1 MKKNLKLY
9 NIKMII
15 ILFFILIATGLET
28 IGNIFIG
35 KAINSVLTK
44 DVQLLITNIAFVLMA
59 FSVEIV
65 IAYFCSISWKKYTQS
80 LYHDIRIKYTEI
92 IMSLNINSKVNST
105 EKNVNHLVN
114 NINLLDSQFYSG
126 IYRIIWGGFG
136 MIFPMIALANINLTL
151 ALLAY
156 GLSIV
161 TIFLPRLLKKILHK
175 TAVAV
180 SDNTESFTK
189 AVDTWFTGFPD
200 LFWNNSGNLLL
211 DKIHV
216 AAKKLESALVQQAKI
231 IEFSNGMTNSLRII
245 SQLLIL
251 GAAGFLATKDFIS
264 IGEVTSST
272 NLSFQL
278 FGSIGALSTAIP
290 SVISGTSIIK
300 IYEDFF
306 SKYDTSVSSKNN
318 KVSIH
323 KIKSIVVKDVQ
334 VTFSSQGKKIK
345 LPNIM
350 ISENEKVAIIG
361 DSGRGKST
369 LFKLLTLQVSDFQG
383 EITINNQPITS
394 FNQQDLPSFITII
407 DQNSVLFPGSVLDN
421 ITLFDKS
428 SSIESEESPNLLTFG
443 GMSLN
448 FDRDIKKLSSGEK
461 QSVVLHRV
469 IHFHKPL
476 ILIDEGSS
484 AMDKVNARKHAQTL
498 LALKDSTI
506 IYITHTTDLEL
517 LEQFDQVIDFNALDS
532 D

>member
-1 MKKNLKLY
+1 
-9 NIKMII
+9 
-15 ILFFILIATGLET
+15 
-28 IGNIFIG
+28 
-35 KAINSVLTK
+35 
-44 DVQLLITNIAFVLMA
+44 
-59 FSVEIV
+59 
-65 IAYFCSISWKKYTQS
+65 
-80 LYHDIRIKYTEI
+80 
-92 IMSLNINSKVNST
+92 
-105 EKNVNHLVN
+105 
-114 NINLLDSQFYSG
+114 
-126 IYRIIWGGFG
+126 
-136 MIFPMIALANINLTL
+136 
-151 ALLAY
+151 
-156 GLSIV
+156 
-161 TIFLPRLLKKILHK
+161 
-175 TAVAV
+175 
-180 SDNTESFTK
+180 
-189 AVDTWFTGFPD
+189 
-200 LFWNNSGNLLL
+200 
-211 DKIHV
+211 
-216 AAKKLESALVQQAKI
+216 
-231 IEFSNGMTNSLRII
+231 MTNSLRII

-290 SVISGTSIIK
+290 SVISGTSIKK